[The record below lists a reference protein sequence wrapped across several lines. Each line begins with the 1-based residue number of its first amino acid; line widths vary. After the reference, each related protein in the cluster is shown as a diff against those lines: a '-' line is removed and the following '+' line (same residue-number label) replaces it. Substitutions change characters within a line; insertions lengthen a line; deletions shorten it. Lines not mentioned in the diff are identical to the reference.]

1 MNRFMQSFLYAYQS
15 EAGEEEKPA
24 GGDAPKTFTAEEVQA
39 AIAAAVEAEVAGL
52 KAKTDELLA
61 EKKAGDK
68 RRQEAEE
75 ARKLAEQKAMKEEG
89 RFDEFE
95 KTIRGQYDPLIA
107 ERDARLSAMQNR
119 ILSSEQKAVI
129 GSLVGDFIDPSAA
142 DVLGLLVRTE
152 FEGDEVVTKFAG
164 ADGKV
169 ITTDPAQFKKYLRE
183 HKAFSHLLKADAA
196 SGGGAGGSK
205 GGGAANNFSE
215 MSEAERIELY
225 NKNPAEFERQMKL
238 QRGK

>member
-52 KAKTDELLA
+52 KANNEALLS
-61 EKKAGDK
+61 EKKEALRK
-68 RRQEAEE
+68 AAAVEEQERIARQEALKNAGNME
-75 ARKLAEQKAMKEEG
+75 
-89 RFDEFE
+89 EFE
-95 KTIRGQYDPLIA
+95 KTIRGQYDPVIA
-107 ERDARLSAMQNR
+107 EKDARLSAMQNR

-169 ITTDPAQFKKYLRE
+169 ITTDPVQFKKYLRE

-205 GGGAANNFSE
+205 GGGAANKFSE

>member
-1 MNRFMQSFLYAYQS
+1 MNRFMKSFLYTYQS
-15 EAGEEEKPA
+15 EAGDGDQPA
-24 GGDAPKTFTAEEVQA
+24 GGDAAKTFTAEEVQA
-39 AIAAAVEAEVAGL
+39 AIAAAVQAEVAGL

-107 ERDARLSAMQNR
+107 EKDAQLSAMQNR
-119 ILSSEQKAVI
+119 ILSSEKNGVI

-142 DVLGLLVRTE
+142 DVLALLVRTE
-152 FEGDEVVTKFAG
+152 FEGNEVVTKFAG

-169 ITTDPAQFKKYLRE
+169 ITTDPAQFRKYLRE

-196 SGGGAGGSK
+196 SGGGAAGGK
-205 GGGAANNFSE
+205 GGGAANSFSE
-215 MSEAERIELY
+215 MTEEERKELY
-225 NKNPAEFERQMKL
+225 RKNPAEFERQLKL